1 MKHKTKNNKKGILE
15 MNRKQKQNEQ
25 KPKGEN
31 KKCCMECGSS
41 RGTLHKIKMPNGRKG
56 YLCGFCFDA
65 YRNEQ

>member
-1 MKHKTKNNKKGILE
+1 

-31 KKCCMECGSS
+31 KKCCMECGSF
-41 RGTLHKIKMPNGRKG
+41 RGTLHKIKMPNGKNG

-65 YRNEQ
+65 YREQDN

>member
-1 MKHKTKNNKKGILE
+1 

-41 RGTLHKIKMPNGRKG
+41 SGTLSVLHKIKKPNGKKG

-65 YRNEQ
+65 YREHGN

>member
-1 MKHKTKNNKKGILE
+1 

-41 RGTLHKIKMPNGRKG
+41 SGIELDWYTTQ
-56 YLCGFCFDA
+56 D
-65 YRNEQ
+65 